1 MDDALLSIDS
11 RADALLIVDD
21 DLAYVTRLARAMSDR
36 GYNVTTATTV
46 AGGHEAIDRATP
58 DFAVFDLRIADGS
71 GLDLLQHLFERKA
84 DARAIMV
91 SGYANLPTAVTA
103 IKAGAFDYLAKPADA
118 DDIDL
123 ALRTRGERPPAPDHP
138 ISPDEARREHIR
150 GVYERADHN
159 VSETA
164 RRLGM
169 HRRTLQR
176 IFRKDGGI

>member
-1 MDDALLSIDS
+1 MNDALPSIDG
-11 RADALLIVDD
+11 RADSLLIVDD
-21 DLAYVTRLARAMSDR
+21 DFAYVTRLARAMSAR
-36 GYNVTTATTV
+36 GYDVTTATTV
-46 AGGHEAIDRATP
+46 AGGHEAIDQAMP
-58 DFAVFDLRIADGS
+58 DFAVFDLRIADGN
-71 GLDLLQHLFERKA
+71 GLDLLEHLFSKRA

-118 DDIDL
+118 DEIDL

-150 GVYERADHN
+150 GVYERANHN

-176 IFRKDGGI
+176 IFTKDAAI

>member
-1 MDDALLSIDS
+1 MDNALRSIDGG
-11 RADALLIVDD
+11 ADALLIVDD
-21 DLAYVTRLARAMSDR
+21 DVAYVTRLARAMSDL
-36 GYNVTTATTV
+36 GYDVTTATTV
-46 AGGHEAIDRATP
+46 AGGHEAIDQATP
-58 DFAVFDLRIADGS
+58 NFAVFDLRIADGN
-71 GLDLLQHLFERKA
+71 GLDLLQHLFETKP

-118 DDIDL
+118 DEIDS

-138 ISPDEARREHIR
+138 ISPDEARLEHIR
-150 GVYERADHN
+150 GVYERADQN

-169 HRRTLQR
+169 HRRSLQR
-176 IFRKDGGI
+176 IFTKDRGN